1 MHNVD
6 TAALA
11 RNWWLLA
18 LRGAAAIVFGIL
30 AFVTPGLTLAV
41 LVLLFGAYAL
51 VDGIAN
57 IIAVFRRREEEQPWW
72 ALLVEGI
79 VSVAAGI
86 VAFAWPGLTALALVY
101 LIGAWAIIT
110 GVIEI
115 VAAIR
120 LRQEIQG
127 EAWLIL
133 SGAFSVVFGLLVT
146 FAPGAGALAVVLYIG
161 AYAIVFGALLLAL
174 AFRLR
179 AYREEPRAAMPRA
192 A

>member
-1 MHNVD
+1 MD
-6 TAALA
+6 MAALA
-11 RNWWLLA
+11 RNWWLVA

-30 AFVTPGLTLAV
+30 AFVTPGLTLGV

-57 IIAVFRRREEEQPWW
+57 ILAVFRRREEEQPWW

-86 VAFAWPGLTALALVY
+86 VAFLWPGLTALTLVY

-110 GVIEI
+110 GALEI
-115 VAAIR
+115 AAAIR
-120 LRQEIQG
+120 LRQEIEG

-133 SGAFSVVFGLLVT
+133 SGVLSIAFGLLVM

-161 AYAIVFGALLLAL
+161 AYAVIFGGLLLAV

-179 AYREEPRAAMPRA
+179 AFREEPRAAMPRA